1 MDGHEDVMSKTALQ
15 RLAWPEEEAMWTDIG
30 RFGSRLEP
38 GKLAWESG
46 HSTFLS
52 TAPGEGSFAFSGV
65 TLGIVLRSLPSH
77 HAAYGSDRRR
87 HMPLSAGQGWLF
99 PAGFDGWCRWD
110 EPNDFLNLEVGAG
123 YLADAGLEVPTAFRP
138 LKGDLD
144 PLLVQLGLNLHA
156 AARESSTLY
165 RDSLA
170 AAFATQLARVVTGVN
185 EQDRRIDPRLGRA
198 LQYIHDHL
206 AEDITLADL
215 AAAAAMSP
223 FHFSRCF
230 KAQTGLAP
238 YAFVIARRMERAKEL
253 LRATRLPV
261 AEIAWRVGYRNP
273 AKFATQFRRLTG
285 ATPGEWR
292 GS

>member
-1 MDGHEDVMSKTALQ
+1 
-15 RLAWPEEEAMWTDIG
+15 MWTDIG

-38 GKLAWESG
+38 GKLDWQSG
-46 HSTFLS
+46 RSTFLRA
-52 TAPGEGSFAFSGV
+52 APGEGSFAFSGV
-65 TLGIVLRSLPSH
+65 TLGIVLRPLPSH
-77 HAAYGSDRRR
+77 HAAYGSDRRSP
-87 HMPLSAGQGWLF
+87 MPLSAGQGWLF
-99 PAGFDGWCRWD
+99 PADFDGWCRWD
-110 EPNDFLNLEVGAG
+110 EPNDFLNLEVDPGH
-123 YLADAGLEVPTAFRP
+123 LADAGLEGPTDFRP

-156 AARESSTLY
+156 AARESSALY

-170 AAFATQLARVVTGVN
+170 AAFAAQLARVVTGLTG
-185 EQDRRIDPRLGRA
+185 QDGQTDPRLDRA

-206 AEDITLADL
+206 AEDISLADL

-238 YAFVIARRMERAKEL
+238 YAFVVARRMERAKEL

-261 AEIAWRVGYRNP
+261 AEIAWRVGYMSP
-273 AKFATQFRRLTG
+273 GKFTVQFARLTG
-285 ATPGEWR
+285 ATPGQWR
-292 GS
+292 GN